1 LAEKW
6 RVQKSFW
13 NTTSTWEV
21 RPVSSNDQLRIPD
34 SHLCAEVTELVR
46 ESSPE
51 YLFNHSLRS
60 FYFASLLPERRK
72 TRLDVEVLYLGTIM
86 HDIGLVEGMIHEPR
100 RFEVVGADFARSH
113 LLEQGLDERR
123 ADVVWDVIALHSSV
137 GIADYKGVEVALAHL
152 GISVDVVGRGL
163 EELTD
168 EQIESVLELAPRL
181 RFTDDFL
188 DLLAQHVKAN
198 PHVSM
203 FNFLDDVA
211 RHRLEHHASPNF
223 VDLFLENPLNER

>member
-1 LAEKW
+1 MAEKW

-13 NTTSTWEV
+13 NTTLTWEV

-34 SHLCAEVTELVR
+34 SRLCAEVTELVR

-60 FYFASLLPERRK
+60 FYFASLLAERRK

-113 LLEQGLDERR
+113 LLEQGLDEGR
-123 ADVVWDVIALHSSV
+123 ADVVGMAPQAEQRRSDPDRAVHAFALFGSELR
-137 GIADYKGVEVALAHL
+137 AGVERPV
-152 GISVDVVGRGL
+152 
-163 EELTD
+163 T
-168 EQIESVLELAPRL
+168 PR
-181 RFTDDFL
+181 
-188 DLLAQHVKAN
+188 
-198 PHVSM
+198 
-203 FNFLDDVA
+203 
-211 RHRLEHHASPNF
+211 
-223 VDLFLENPLNER
+223 